1 MADEKVESKLELFAQ
16 TYSADLLV
24 SQPTIGPDDLAHQ
37 NQAYAGT
44 GGTSQGN
51 HGRGFSPAY
60 MDTETGET
68 VASSFTDGRPA
79 PIHLLCGLP
88 DEWILD
94 QGYDSEGPKLKE
106 SIVVGFV
113 KDDKFYTRAEAA
125 KACAH

>member
-1 MADEKVESKLELFAQ
+1 MADEKVESRLELFAQ

-24 SQPTIGPDDLAHQ
+24 SQPTVGLDDLAHQ

-51 HGRGFSPAY
+51 HERGFSPAY
-60 MDTETGET
+60 MDAETGKI

-88 DEWILD
+88 DEWVVE
-94 QGYDSEGPKLKE
+94 QGFNSEGPKLKE

-113 KDDKFYTRAEAA
+113 KNNIFYTRAEAA

>member
-1 MADEKVESKLELFAQ
+1 MKDEKIESPLALFAQ

-24 SQPTIGPDDLAHQ
+24 TQPTLTLDDLAHQ

-51 HGRGFSPAY
+51 HAQGFSPAY
-60 MDTETGET
+60 MDAATGRI
-68 VASSFTDGRPA
+68 VISAFTDGRPA
-79 PIHLLCGLP
+79 PIHLLGGLP
-88 DEWILD
+88 EEWILEQSNSSD
-94 QGYDSEGPKLKE
+94 APRLKE

-113 KDDKFYTRAEAA
+113 RGDRFYTRAEAA